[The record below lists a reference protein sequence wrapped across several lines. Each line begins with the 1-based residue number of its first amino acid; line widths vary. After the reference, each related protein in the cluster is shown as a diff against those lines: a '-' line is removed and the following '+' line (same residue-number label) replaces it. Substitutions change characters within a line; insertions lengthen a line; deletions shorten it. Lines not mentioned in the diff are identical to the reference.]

1 MKRRTIRALAAAA
14 ALLPGASLAQEMIMI
29 GASAPKTGP
38 LAGGAAI
45 TN

>member
-1 MKRRTIRALAAAA
+1 MKRRTIRALAAAG
-14 ALLPGASLAQEMIMI
+14 ALLPGRFH
-29 GASAPKTGP
+29 GAGNDHDRRQRAEDRP